1 MRLVFWRTSEKLFVP
16 IKDRDWFVTSACLR
30 FVYVSVYSVWN
41 QSILRNHPD

>member
-1 MRLVFWRTSEKLFVP
+1 MRLVMFGTSEELFVS

-30 FVYVSVYSVWN
+30 FVYVSVFSVWN